1 MSDQNIEIN
10 LDELLK
16 NVTIPT
22 GNKEQQNDSLDLPN
36 VSVNPNNNISL
47 DIPPLDF
54 PKTNDISSLDDI
66 LMLSKHKEGIGKKER
81 DASEVDLTL
90 KEFPEVKKFFE
101 DSPHHLFD
109 TTNFYKKVL
118 HDDNDDKTK
127 RLHITLTKYLTC
139 KDPKDKTIFRQEV
152 IQAYWNFVANI
163 PTRIATGIAS
173 KEECYACRYGLLY
186 LRSLQMSKKLCL
198 QKLLMITRI
207 KRLFII

>member
-22 GNKEQQNDSLDLPN
+22 GNKEQQNDALDLPN

-90 KEFPEVKKFFE
+90 KEFPKSFLKIVHIIFLIQLTFIRKFC
-101 DSPHHLFD
+101 
-109 TTNFYKKVL
+109 TMIMMIK
-118 HDDNDDKTK
+118 
-127 RLHITLTKYLTC
+127 
-139 KDPKDKTIFRQEV
+139 PKDFI
-152 IQAYWNFVANI
+152 
-163 PTRIATGIAS
+163 
-173 KEECYACRYGLLY
+173 LL
-186 LRSLQMSKKLCL
+186 
-198 QKLLMITRI
+198 
-207 KRLFII
+207 